1 MNEDTTSQ
9 PPRDD
14 LFLAR
19 RAARADTAAWNEI
32 IGRYGPRIYNLALRF
47 AATTMEAEDLTQ
59 EVFLKLFRNLDRYRG
74 DVPLIGWALRLS
86 RNLCI
91 DHYRS
96 QRSRREREIVS
107 DEVLELFPGGEDPG
121 ARSQALEDRR
131 LVHASLA
138 EIPTSQA
145 EVVVLCDLQ
154 GFTYEEIAAF
164 YEVPVGTIKSR
175 LNRARRNLVKRLES
189 RLGFSAAQPASTKV
203 SAEVSS
209 C

>member
-1 MNEDTTSQ
+1 MSESDSNLR

-19 RAARADTAAWNEI
+19 RAARADTGAWNEI
-32 IGRYGPRIYNLALRF
+32 IERYGSRIYNLALRF
-47 AATTMEAEDLTQ
+47 ASSPAEAEDLTQ
-59 EVFLKLFRNLDRYRG
+59 DIFLKLFRNLDRYRG
-74 DVPLIGWALRLS
+74 DVPLVAWALRLS

-96 QRSRREREIVS
+96 QRARREKEFVS
-107 DEVLELFPGGEDPG
+107 DEVLEQVSGSEDPG

-131 LVHASLA
+131 LIYAALA
-138 EIPTSQA
+138 EMPEGQA

-175 LNRARRNLVKRLES
+175 LHRARARLREI
-189 RLGFSAAQPASTKV
+189 LTKDGTI
-203 SAEVSS
+203 S
-209 C
+209 